1 MTEPASL
8 FGIAAGGLSFFAFL
22 VYIRSTLRGDTR
34 PNRATWWVLTLVGV
48 MIASSYYSEGARNT
62 MWVPISYVVGPLIV
76 AILSVR
82 YGEGEWEPLDKWCL
96 GVAIISAVIWYL
108 SQKPAVV
115 LAMNIA
121 MDFVGLLPTV
131 KKSWLRPEGEDR
143 TAWGLEMLAGMLNI
157 VALERWTLGLAF
169 YPAYLLVVN
178 GAITALLFRPVFRRR
193 MM

>member
-1 MTEPASL
+1 MTELASL

-143 TAWGLEMLAGMLNI
+143 TAWGLETLAGMLNI